1 MVILNIKTNKHSSIN
16 HTDILE
22 NIFIKKLLLVYISI
36 IRTKTKLIS
45 EMSHKWNNDFLV
57 WECVLQHEQN
67 LKSLFKLLAQSA

>member
-22 NIFIKKLLLVYISI
+22 NIFINKLLLVYIST

-57 WECVLQHEQN
+57 WEWVLQHEQN
-67 LKSLFKLLAQSA
+67 LKSLFKLLTQSA

>member
-1 MVILNIKTNKHSSIN
+1 MVILNIKTNKHSSIT

-22 NIFIKKLLLVYISI
+22 NIFINKLLLVYIST

-57 WECVLQHEQN
+57 WEWVLQHEQN
-67 LKSLFKLLAQSA
+67 LKSLFKLLTQSA

>member
-22 NIFIKKLLLVYISI
+22 NIFIKKLLLIYIST

-45 EMSHKWNNDFLV
+45 EMSDK
-57 WECVLQHEQN
+57 
-67 LKSLFKLLAQSA
+67 

>member
-22 NIFIKKLLLVYISI
+22 NIFIKKLLLIYIST

-45 EMSHKWNNDFLV
+45 EMSHKWKNDFLV
-57 WECVLQHEQN
+57 WEWVLQHEQN
-67 LKSLFKLLAQSA
+67 LKSLFKLLTQSA

>member
-22 NIFIKKLLLVYISI
+22 NIFINKLLLVYIST

-57 WECVLQHEQN
+57 WEWVLQHEQN
-67 LKSLFKLLAQSA
+67 LKSLFKLLIQSA